1 MMALAC
7 QVIPM
12 LGTASLT
19 REMTQGGPG
28 PAPEKGSAGDGGL
41 KRVTSQAWPRVG
53 AWFQGGGF
61 KSVASGVCA

>member
-1 MMALAC
+1 
-7 QVIPM
+7 
-12 LGTASLT
+12 
-19 REMTQGGPG
+19 MTQGGPG
-28 PAPEKGSAGDGGL
+28 PPEKGSAGDGGL